1 MTYNKIALIFPGQ
14 GSQYAGMGKELYD
27 KFQTVRNVYA
37 EASEVVGYDIGDKCF
52 RKPRLSSSLI
62 LRADLDRTIYTQPAV
77 MVTSYACYRIF
88 EEMCSEMN
96 VPLTASFLAGH
107 SLGEYT
113 AMAVSDAMDFR
124 TCLDL
129 VHKRATYITEFSDSY
144 PHAGL
149 MAIVD
154 RGREL
159 DHVAI
164 DAMAKDAQVYI
175 TLINTKNQIVVGGF
189 KKNLEELGKKLKKE
203 GLIATPLKVEGP
215 FHTPLMKPA
224 ADRFREDLDGADI
237 FIASRP
243 VIANVSVDAI
253 VDPGHIRKELYEQI
267 YTCVDWRRTV
277 DKMISN
283 GADLFIEVGPKKVLS
298 NMIKDIDPS
307 IPRFNIED
315 AASLENTVKELAAEA
330 AL

>member
-1 MTYNKIALIFPGQ
+1 
-14 GSQYAGMGKELYD
+14 
-27 KFQTVRNVYA
+27 
-37 EASEVVGYDIGDKCF
+37 
-52 RKPRLSSSLI
+52 
-62 LRADLDRTIYTQPAV
+62 
-77 MVTSYACYRIF
+77 
-88 EEMCSEMN
+88 
-96 VPLTASFLAGH
+96 
-107 SLGEYT
+107 
-113 AMAVSDAMDFR
+113 
-124 TCLDL
+124 
-129 VHKRATYITEFSDSY
+129 
-144 PHAGL
+144 
-149 MAIVD
+149 
-154 RGREL
+154 
-159 DHVAI
+159 
-164 DAMAKDAQVYI
+164 MAKEAQVYI
-175 TLINTKNQIVVGGF
+175 TLVNTKNQIVVGGF

-224 ADRFREDLDGADI
+224 ADRFREDLDGAVI